1 MICFKLLMMVL
12 KIAFMN
18 IEILVVPPYGKVTGQ
33 PVFVYGKISLPDEL
47 IWFSFPVKPRVGPGN
62 LYR

>member
-1 MICFKLLMMVL
+1 MICFELLMMLL

-18 IEILVVPPYGKVTGQ
+18 VGILVVISWVKVTGQ